1 MRKNVPIEYKIECL
15 KKIRAL
21 SDENRLKIIDL
32 LMKESACVNSLSE
45 KLSLEQYNVSKHLRI
60 LEQAGLVLQK
70 KTGQKRIY
78 SLADNI
84 SKQLSKD
91 KNKLVLACCTFD
103 FNHLKL

>member
-1 MRKNVPIEYKIECL
+1 MGYKIDCL

-32 LMKESACVNSLSE
+32 LMKEPACVTSLSE
-45 KLSLEQYNVSKHLRI
+45 KLCLEQYNVSKHLQI
-60 LEQAGLVLQK
+60 LEQAGLVSKK
-70 KTGQKRIY
+70 KTGQRRIY

-91 KNKLVLACCTFD
+91 KNKLVLNCCTFD
-103 FNHLKL
+103 FDHLKL

>member
-1 MRKNVPIEYKIECL
+1 MEYKIDCL

-21 SDENRLKIIDL
+21 SDKNRLKIMNF

-78 SLADNI
+78 SLANSI

-91 KNKLVLACCTFD
+91 KNKLALTCCTFD